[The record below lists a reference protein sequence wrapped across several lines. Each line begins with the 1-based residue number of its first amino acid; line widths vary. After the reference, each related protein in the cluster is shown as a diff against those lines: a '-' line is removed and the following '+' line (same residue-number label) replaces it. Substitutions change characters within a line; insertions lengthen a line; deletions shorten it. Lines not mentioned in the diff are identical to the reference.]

1 MNVLLPSSRPLSGH
15 GTGHACLTRLC
26 VGYYHQGYNCVK
38 VIEQPFRP
46 ATSMRVVALAGGV
59 GGAKLAD
66 GLYRVLPPEGLSVVV
81 NTADDLDL
89 HGLRVCPDLDTVLY
103 TLAGL
108 ADPVQGWGIAG
119 DTFCALDLLGRYGA
133 PTWFR
138 LGDRDLA
145 THIRRTELLR
155 AGARL
160 TEVMRTLADALGV
173 HARLL
178 PMCDEPVA
186 TRVRTPGGT
195 LDFQEYFVRRH
206 HADPVLGLEYAGI
219 EEAHVTPE
227 VAAAVQEAVV
237 IVLCPSNPFV
247 SLGPLLAVP
256 GMRDLLRRPGAPI
269 VAVSPIVAGQALRG
283 PAAAMLR
290 TLGHE
295 PSALGVARLY
305 SGCVHGFVLDEADRA
320 LAPQVEAL
328 GLRALVAPTVMS
340 SPDDRRRLA
349 VATLAFA
356 QELA

>member
-1 MNVLLPSSRPLSGH
+1 MMIARGSVGNAALTRRTGGLLIAAH
-15 GTGHACLTRLC
+15 GTRNACLTRPC

-38 VIEQPFRP
+38 VIEQPFRT
-46 ATSMRVVALAGGV
+46 ATSGRVVALAGGV

-119 DTFCALDLLGRYGA
+119 DTFYALDLLGRYGA

-155 AGARL
+155 ADARL

-178 PMCDEPVA
+178 PMCDETVA
-186 TRVRTPGGT
+186 TRVRT
-195 LDFQEYFVRRH
+195 
-206 HADPVLGLEYAGI
+206 
-219 EEAHVTPE
+219 
-227 VAAAVQEAVV
+227 
-237 IVLCPSNPFV
+237 
-247 SLGPLLAVP
+247 
-256 GMRDLLRRPGAPI
+256 
-269 VAVSPIVAGQALRG
+269 
-283 PAAAMLR
+283 
-290 TLGHE
+290 
-295 PSALGVARLY
+295 
-305 SGCVHGFVLDEADRA
+305 
-320 LAPQVEAL
+320 
-328 GLRALVAPTVMS
+328 
-340 SPDDRRRLA
+340 
-349 VATLAFA
+349 
-356 QELA
+356 

>member
-1 MNVLLPSSRPLSGH
+1 
-15 GTGHACLTRLC
+15 
-26 VGYYHQGYNCVK
+26 
-38 VIEQPFRP
+38 
-46 ATSMRVVALAGGV
+46 MRVVALAGGV

-155 AGARL
+155 GGARL
-160 TEVMRTLADALGV
+160 TEVMRTLAHALGV

-186 TRVRTPGGT
+186 TRVRTPEGT

-206 HADPVLGLEYAGI
+206 HADTVLGLEFAGI
-219 EEAHVTPE
+219 EEAHVTPD
-227 VAAAVQEAVV
+227 ASAAVQEAVA

-256 GMRDLLRRPGAPI
+256 GMRSLLRRPGAPI
-269 VAVSPIVAGQALRG
+269 VAISPIVAGQALRG

-305 SGCVHGFVLDEADRA
+305 SGFVHGFVLDEADRA

-349 VATLAFA
+349 AATLAFA